1 MKPSRTSAARAAKYK
16 AGSRT
21 VTIACDLA
29 GLDSLLAELGDKVN
43 EAVRPAAQAAA
54 QVLYDDVKRN
64 VGKMKKG
71 TGNLAS
77 SIYQV
82 YSKDNSNESRATY
95 HIGWNHKKAPHGNLV
110 EFGHLVRYE
119 ITFDPRTKRFTTHK
133 DRPLPTPKM
142 VAAHPFI
149 RPAMAKFPAAIEAAK
164 AELLR
169 RIEQA

>member
-1 MKPSRTSAARAAKYK
+1 MKPSRSPEARRAKYK
-16 AGSRT
+16 PGSRT
-21 VTIACDLA
+21 VTIECDLS
-29 GLDSLLAELGDKVN
+29 GLDALLGELQGKVD

-64 VGKMKKG
+64 VGKLKQH
-71 TGNLAS
+71 TGNLNN

-82 YSKDNSNESRATY
+82 YSKDNSNEKRATY
-95 HIGWNHKKAPHGNLV
+95 HIGWNHKKAPHGHLV

-119 ITFDPRTKRFTTHK
+119 ITFDPATKRFTTHK
-133 DRPLPTPKM
+133 DRPLPQPKL
-142 VAAHPFI
+142 VAARPFI
-149 RPAMAKFPAAIEAAK
+149 RPAMAKFPAAFEAAK

>member
-1 MKPSRTSAARAAKYK
+1 MKPSRSPAARRAKYK
-16 AGSRT
+16 PGSRT
-21 VTIACDLA
+21 VTIECDLS
-29 GLDSLLAELGDKVN
+29 GLDGLLDELGEKVN

-64 VGKMKKG
+64 VGKLKQH
-71 TGNLAS
+71 TGNLNN

-82 YSKDNSNESRATY
+82 CSVDKSTATKATY

-110 EFGHLVRYE
+110 EFGHLIRYE
-119 ITFDPRTKRFTTHK
+119 ITFDPATKRFTTHK
-133 DRPLPTPKM
+133 DRPLPQPKL
-142 VAAHPFI
+142 VAARPFI

-169 RIEQA
+169 RIEQT